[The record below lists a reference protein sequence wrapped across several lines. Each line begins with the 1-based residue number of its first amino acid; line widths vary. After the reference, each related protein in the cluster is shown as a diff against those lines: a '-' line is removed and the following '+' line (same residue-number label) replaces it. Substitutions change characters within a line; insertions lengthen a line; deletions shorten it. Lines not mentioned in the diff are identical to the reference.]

1 MTYNV
6 KNVVEELVKKT
17 MPSVLGSM
25 PDICPCER
33 CEADRLAYILNAIPA
48 KYVVTHKGR
57 LYAKVATLEQQYTT
71 DIIAAVTKA
80 AELVKANPAH

>member
-1 MTYNV
+1 MTFSV
-6 KNVVEELVKKT
+6 KNAVEELVKKT
-17 MPSVLGSM
+17 MPNVLASI
-25 PDICPCER
+25 PDVCPCER
-33 CEADRLAYILNAIPA
+33 CEADRLAYVLNTIPA

-80 AELVKANPAH
+80 AELVRSNPAH

>member
-6 KNVVEELVKKT
+6 KNIVEELVEKT
-17 MPSVLGSM
+17 MPSILASM

-33 CEADRLAYILNAIPA
+33 CEADRLAYVLNAIPA

-71 DIIAAVTKA
+71 DIVAAVLKA
-80 AELVKANPAH
+80 AELVREKPAH